1 MKKTL
6 RFLMMLAVI
15 FLFSGSQLYAQTI
28 LCIDRDG
35 SAYSENFTDTWPMI
49 QRALDANGYEY
60 DYIDVFSYDTIIGQD
75 VLDASLYD
83 VVIWFTGETWEDGQT
98 MRPEEEFNLLL
109 YQAFGGK
116 LYLNSQ
122 DYLWD
127 RYGSYGVF
135 GENEFPY
142 SQLGVVEVVQD
153 VINIPD
159 SDTARFVGAPGS
171 LAEGLEIPVRDMFT
185 TETDEGLWI
194 DSLAQINGQPLYEC
208 LYPWVSEGPYA
219 VQYETEVFRTVF
231 STVEIAAITDTV
243 TRDIL
248 MGRIIEWLMYG
259 TTGVDEVKDVDQ
271 SRLIIRPN
279 PVIDYVNLGAFNP
292 IEEVHI
298 YNSQGQ
304 IVYSAEVNGKSIK
317 IDLGYLSEGLYI
329 VTVKTTDGI
338 KTEKLI
344 KK

>member
-1 MKKTL
+1 
-6 RFLMMLAVI
+6 MMLAFI
-15 FLFSGSQLYAQTI
+15 FSFAGSQLYAQTI

-35 SAYSENFTDTWPMI
+35 SAYSENYTDTWPMI
-49 QRALDANGYEY
+49 QRALDANGFEY

-83 VVIWFTGETWEDGQT
+83 VVIWFTGETWQDGQT

-127 RYGSYGVF
+127 RYPDAGMF
-135 GENEFPY
+135 NDTEFPY
-142 SQLGVVEVVQD
+142 SQLGVVEVYQD

-159 SDTARFVGAPGS
+159 SDTARFVGSPGS
-171 LAEGLEIPVRDMFT
+171 LAEGLEIPVQDMFT

-194 DSLAQINGQPLYEC
+194 DSLAQINGQPLFEC
-208 LYPWVSEGPYA
+208 LYPRVSLGPFA
-219 VQYETEVFRTVF
+219 VQYETDVFRTVF
-231 STVEIAAITDTV
+231 STVEHAAITDTV
-243 TRDIL
+243 VRDIL
-248 MGRIIEWLMYG
+248 MGRIIDWLMYG
-259 TTGVDEVKDVDQ
+259 TTGVDEVNNVDQ
-271 SRLIIRPN
+271 SKLVMRPN
-279 PVIDYVNLGAFNP
+279 PVTDYVSLGTFNP
-292 IEEVHI
+292 IEEVRI
-298 YNSQGQ
+298 YNNQGQ
-304 IVYSAEVNGKSIK
+304 VVYSAEVNSKSVK
-317 IDLGYLSEGLYI
+317 IDLGHLTDGLYI
-329 VTVKTTDGI
+329 VTVKTTEGI